1 MANSA
6 SWLLVIAS
14 APYQHRLDSDPAVDL
29 VMATGAFGQQVSV
42 LFMGEGRGYLDAEI
56 TPEGEQ
62 TDLRKL
68 LKSLPLYDV
77 DDVYV
82 LADADEDADTKSAFT
97 VPAEIIASDDASRLI
112 THSDHVVSF

>member
-6 SWLLVIAS
+6 SWLIVIAS

-56 TPEGEQ
+56 TPGDDQ

-77 DDVYV
+77 DGVYV
-82 LADADEDADTKSAFT
+82 LTDEVANSNDAFT
-97 VPAEIIASDDASRLI
+97 IPVEMITSDRASKLI
-112 THSDHVVSF
+112 THTDHVVSF

>member
-1 MANSA
+1 MAG
-6 SWLLVIAS
+6 
-14 APYQHRLDSDPAVDL
+14 
-29 VMATGAFGQQVSV
+29 GAFGQQVSV

-77 DDVYV
+77 DNVYV
-82 LADADEDADTKSAFT
+82 LADQDADAMAAFT

-112 THSDHVVSF
+112 AHADHVVSF

>member
-1 MANSA
+1 MAA
-6 SWLLVIAS
+6 
-14 APYQHRLDSDPAVDL
+14 
-29 VMATGAFGQQVSV
+29 GAFGQQVSL

-56 TPEGEQ
+56 TPRDEQ

-82 LADADEDADTKSAFT
+82 LADEDADSKAAFT
-97 VPAEIIASDDASRLI
+97 IPAEIISSDRATQLI
-112 THSDHVVSF
+112 AHADHVVSF

>member
-1 MANSA
+1 MAA
-6 SWLLVIAS
+6 
-14 APYQHRLDSDPAVDL
+14 
-29 VMATGAFGQQVSV
+29 GAFGQQVSV

-56 TPEGEQ
+56 TPGDEQ

-82 LADADEDADTKSAFT
+82 LADEDADTKAAFT
-97 VPAEIIASDDASRLI
+97 VPAETIASDAASRLI
-112 THSDHVVSF
+112 AHADHVVSF

>member
-6 SWLLVIAS
+6 SWLIVIAS
-14 APYQHRLDSDPAVDL
+14 APYQHLLDSDPAVDL
-29 VMATGAFGQQVSV
+29 VMAAGAFGQQVSL

-56 TPEGEQ
+56 TPGDEQ

-77 DDVYV
+77 DNVYV
-82 LADADEDADTKSAFT
+82 LADDDADTKAAFT
-97 VPAEIIASDDASRLI
+97 VPVEIIASDDASRLI
-112 THSDHVVSF
+112 AHADHVVSF

>member
-1 MANSA
+1 
-6 SWLLVIAS
+6 
-14 APYQHRLDSDPAVDL
+14 
-29 VMATGAFGQQVSV
+29 MATGAFGQQVSV

>member
-1 MANSA
+1 MAA
-6 SWLLVIAS
+6 
-14 APYQHRLDSDPAVDL
+14 
-29 VMATGAFGQQVSV
+29 GAFGQQVSV

-56 TPEGEQ
+56 TPGDEQ

-82 LADADEDADTKSAFT
+82 LADEDSDTKAAFT
-97 VPAEIIASDDASRLI
+97 VPAEVIASDDASGLI
-112 THSDHVVSF
+112 AHADHVVSF

>member
-1 MANSA
+1 MAA
-6 SWLLVIAS
+6 
-14 APYQHRLDSDPAVDL
+14 
-29 VMATGAFGQQVSV
+29 GAFGQQVSL

-56 TPEGEQ
+56 TPGDEQ

-82 LADADEDADTKSAFT
+82 LADEDADSKSAFT
-97 VPAEIIASDDASRLI
+97 VPAEIIAYDDASRLI
-112 THSDHVVSF
+112 AHADHVVSF

>member
-1 MANSA
+1 MAA
-6 SWLLVIAS
+6 
-14 APYQHRLDSDPAVDL
+14 
-29 VMATGAFGQQVSV
+29 GAFGQQVSI
-42 LFMGEGRGYLDAEI
+42 LFMGEGRGYLDTKI
-56 TPEGEQ
+56 TPGDEQ

-82 LADADEDADTKSAFT
+82 LADEDADTMAAFT

-112 THSDHVVSF
+112 AHADHVVSF

>member
-6 SWLLVIAS
+6 SWLIVIAS
-14 APYQHRLDSDPAVDL
+14 APYQHRLDSDPAVDV

-42 LFMGEGRGYLDAEI
+42 LFMGEGRGYLDDGI
-56 TPEGEQ
+56 TPGDDQ

-68 LKSLPLYDV
+68 LKSLPLYDI

-82 LADADEDADTKSAFT
+82 LAEQNADSKAAFT
-97 VPAEIIASDDASRLI
+97 IPAEIISSDRATQLI
-112 THSDHVVSF
+112 AHADHVVSF

>member
-6 SWLLVIAS
+6 SWLIVIAS

-29 VMATGAFGQQVSV
+29 VMAAGAFGQQVSLV
-42 LFMGEGRGYLDAEI
+42 FMGEGRGYLDPEI
-56 TPEGEQ
+56 TPGDEQ

-77 DDVYV
+77 DNVYV
-82 LADADEDADTKSAFT
+82 LADEDADTKAAFT

-112 THSDHVVSF
+112 AHADHVVSF